1 LRSLLGGVFSL
12 LLTRLELLVLEAE
25 EQKDALL
32 FSLLLGGLA
41 LILLLV
47 GLLSALL
54 LVLVLTRTAGAPC
67 CWAA

>member
-1 LRSLLGGVFSL
+1 
-12 LLTRLELLVLEAE
+12 
-25 EQKDALL
+25 LL

-54 LVLVLTRTAGAPC
+54 LVLVLTPDSWRPC